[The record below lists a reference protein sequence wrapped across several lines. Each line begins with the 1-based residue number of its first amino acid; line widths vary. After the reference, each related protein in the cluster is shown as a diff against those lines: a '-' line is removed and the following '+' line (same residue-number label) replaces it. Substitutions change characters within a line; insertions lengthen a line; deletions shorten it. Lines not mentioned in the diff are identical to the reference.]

1 MPKRCA
7 GCAACRLAHSHPNL
21 PAHAI
26 QSMPKGTRLGCIKSW
41 CSSEGRAIVDSAG
54 CVVGTHWVEFVVT
67 KGKMPCACSSLL
79 RATPLPIILSK
90 ASATCYRWWSQ
101 PDLPLML
108 LHPAPLTPLQ
118 NPGWPNMHAGPC
130 TPYLATCRQQRSRCS
145 KWQNA
150 QPLKG
155 SRHLPAHSPSPP
167 PLSQLVLVGLG
178 PQHPSNSSM
187 LQCSSHK
194 AALSQPVLLCAG
206 RLPQDKQH
214 PALKQPRQ

>member
-1 MPKRCA
+1 
-7 GCAACRLAHSHPNL
+7 
-21 PAHAI
+21 
-26 QSMPKGTRLGCIKSW
+26 MPKGTRLGCIKSW

-67 KGKMPCACSSLL
+67 KGQMPCACSSLL